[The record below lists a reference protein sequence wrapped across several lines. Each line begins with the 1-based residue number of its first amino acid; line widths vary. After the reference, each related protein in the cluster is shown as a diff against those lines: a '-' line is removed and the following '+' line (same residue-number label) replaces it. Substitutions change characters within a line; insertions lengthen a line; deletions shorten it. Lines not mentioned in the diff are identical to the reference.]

1 MDNTLYLVCV
11 VTRGSSWRSFATS
24 STSDP
29 DEASAD
35 ETDLRLRA
43 LTAFDD
49 SEASGLYDYE
59 AADEEYDIEALESL
73 GFLSRTER
81 EAEAGL
87 DFFGLGSEADGL
99 GGSSNSLF
107 MFPEWITGSLNANLT
122 GGEETS
128 SINYPSS
135 NDTDLLI
142 LRPMVVNLGS
152 RSSKCTE
159 IRTPIDPATL
169 RFVDNKR
176 MSIIIGCVAGILIF
190 IFIIISIV
198 MNRDVEKD
206 DEPEEEDN
214 SMTGSHKSPR
224 PSAKTNRSDSLTC
237 TPNQRNMSRNNS
249 QSSSLL
255 NRISLAEAAGPDA
268 LPPRVNRNSTGGPP
282 GSASGTLKRGSNT
295 IVNSNSL
302 NRSQQSR
309 DINAQVISIMA
320 LASKRPPR
328 PLPTFFLR
336 PPPTRRKLICLVLCI
351 GAQT

>member
-122 GGEETS
+122 GGEETT

-159 IRTPIDPATL
+159 IKTPIDPATL
-169 RFVDNKR
+169 RFVKKIPFPKLFFAFFNLCK
-176 MSIIIGCVAGILIF
+176 SLHLLSF
-190 IFIIISIV
+190 IKQFI
-198 MNRDVEKD
+198 K
-206 DEPEEEDN
+206 
-214 SMTGSHKSPR
+214 
-224 PSAKTNRSDSLTC
+224 
-237 TPNQRNMSRNNS
+237 
-249 QSSSLL
+249 
-255 NRISLAEAAGPDA
+255 
-268 LPPRVNRNSTGGPP
+268 
-282 GSASGTLKRGSNT
+282 
-295 IVNSNSL
+295 
-302 NRSQQSR
+302 
-309 DINAQVISIMA
+309 
-320 LASKRPPR
+320 
-328 PLPTFFLR
+328 
-336 PPPTRRKLICLVLCI
+336 
-351 GAQT
+351 

>member
-49 SEASGLYDYE
+49 SEAANGLYDYE

-122 GGEETS
+122 GGEETT

-159 IRTPIDPATL
+159 IKTPIDPATL
-169 RFVDNKR
+169 RFVKKIPFQNFL
-176 MSIIIGCVAGILIF
+176 SPFLIF
-190 IFIIISIV
+190 A
-198 MNRDVEKD
+198 NLY
-206 DEPEEEDN
+206 N
-214 SMTGSHKSPR
+214 
-224 PSAKTNRSDSLTC
+224 C
-237 TPNQRNMSRNNS
+237 
-249 QSSSLL
+249 
-255 NRISLAEAAGPDA
+255 
-268 LPPRVNRNSTGGPP
+268 
-282 GSASGTLKRGSNT
+282 
-295 IVNSNSL
+295 
-302 NRSQQSR
+302 
-309 DINAQVISIMA
+309 
-320 LASKRPPR
+320 
-328 PLPTFFLR
+328 
-336 PPPTRRKLICLVLCI
+336 
-351 GAQT
+351 

>member
-24 STSDP
+24 DLE
-29 DEASAD
+29 DAD
-35 ETDLRLRA
+35 ETDLRIQS
-43 LTAFDD
+43 LTGFDED
-49 SEASGLYDYE
+49 EDGLEESEED
-59 AADEEYDIEALESL
+59 YDIEALESL
-73 GFLSRTER
+73 GMLRTER
-81 EAEAGL
+81 EAEAGAL
-87 DFFGLGSEADGL
+87 DFFGMGED
-99 GGSSNSLF
+99 GSSNSLF

-122 GGEETS
+122 GHGEETS
-128 SINYPSS
+128 AINYPSS

-142 LRPMVVNLGS
+142 LKPMVVNLGS

-159 IRTPIDPATL
+159 IKTPIDPATL

-176 MSIIIGCVAGILIF
+176 MSIIIGCVAGVLIF

-206 DEPEEEDN
+206 DEPEEED
-214 SMTGSHKSPR
+214 SMTGSHKS

-237 TPNQRNMSRNNS
+237 TPRNQQLLNNHQMSRNNS

-282 GSASGTLKRGSNT
+282 SASGTLKRGSAGPPNAGG
-295 IVNSNSL
+295 SL
-302 NRSQQSR
+302 SRQQSR
-309 DINAQVISIMA
+309 DVNAQVISIIA
-320 LASKRPPR
+320 
-328 PLPTFFLR
+328 
-336 PPPTRRKLICLVLCI
+336 
-351 GAQT
+351 